1 MPLAYEND
9 REFESPK
16 TDMPELMNTRE
27 VARYLGINEK
37 KVYFLAKS
45 GKIPCTR
52 VTGKWTFPKKLIDK
66 WIEESASGVIERN
79 ARTEERRFLLGAGS
93 DDPSL
98 GILHD
103 LYEAQ
108 TQTASFFMTTVGS
121 SGGLAAI
128 RSGAADFATAHLLE
142 PARSGTD
149 DLAADKLLSSD
160 TVVVELFYR
169 ELGLLVAAGNPK
181 GIKSLRDLAHS
192 NLRIINRQPGSGTR
206 IYLDQ
211 ELSRAR
217 LNVKKISG
225 YDTVVSTHLE
235 VGLGV
240 LRGGADVGVATRT
253 TAQLLGLEFIPLTRE
268 RFDMLVR
275 KDRFFTREIQ
285 VLLGIVG
292 SREFRKRVD
301 TLGGYD
307 VKESGRIIAGH

>member
-1 MPLAYEND
+1 
-9 REFESPK
+9 
-16 TDMPELMNTRE
+16 MPELMNTRE

-142 PARSGTD
+142 PARTGTG
-149 DLAADKLLSSD
+149 LAADKLLSSD

-181 GIKSLRDLAHS
+181 GIKSLRDLARS

-307 VKESGRIIAGH
+307 VKESGRIITAH

>member
-1 MPLAYEND
+1 MTE
-9 REFESPK
+9 K
-16 TDMPELMNTRE
+16 VVPELMNTRE
-27 VARYLGINEK
+27 VARYLGINDK
-37 KVYFLAKS
+37 KVYFLAKA

-52 VTGKWTFPKKLIDK
+52 VTGKWTFPKKLIDR
-66 WIEESASGVIERN
+66 WIEESATGLVQSK
-79 ARTEERRFLLGAGS
+79 AKTEERKFLLAAGS

-108 TQTASFFMTTVGS
+108 TQRSSFFMTTVGS
-121 SGGLAAI
+121 TGGLAAI
-128 RSGAADFATAHLLE
+128 RSGVADFATAHLLE
-142 PARSGTD
+142 PPRTGAD
-149 DLAADKLLSSD
+149 DLAMQELLPSG

-181 GIKSLRDLAHS
+181 DIKSLRDLARP
-192 NLRIINRQPGSGTR
+192 NRRIINRQPGSGTR

-217 LNVKKISG
+217 LNAKKISG

-235 VGLGV
+235 VGLRV
-240 LRGGADVGVATRT
+240 LRGAADVGLATRT
-253 TAQLLGLEFIPLTRE
+253 TAQLLGLDFIPLTRE
-268 RFDMLVR
+268 RFDMLVP
-275 KDRFFTREIQ
+275 KDRFFTRGIQ

-292 SREFRKRVD
+292 SREFRDRVG

-307 VKESGRIIAGH
+307 LMESGRIINLS

>member
-1 MPLAYEND
+1 
-9 REFESPK
+9 
-16 TDMPELMNTRE
+16 MPELMNTRE

-181 GIKSLRDLAHS
+181 GIKSLRDLARS

-240 LRGGADVGVATRT
+240 LRGGADVGLATRT
-253 TAQLLGLEFIPLTRE
+253 TAQWLGLEFIPLTRE

-275 KDRFFTREIQ
+275 KDRFFTRGIQ

-292 SREFRKRVD
+292 SREFRERVD